1 MSMYVTVLSGA
12 LEVWDSDLDDEGLL
26 DYVRNC
32 RAALPAG
39 DLGAGV
45 WSGTALV
52 AEVTYDRGLVCL
64 AARYG
69 IDVSPRNFA
78 HPKIERQR
86 LEFELLRRNVDLTV
100 EVLQPKS
107 AGEPRNPN
115 PSAS

>member
-1 MSMYVTVLSGA
+1 MSATAVP
-12 LEVWDSDLDDEGLL
+12 
-26 DYVRNC
+26 RC
-32 RAALPAG
+32 RLG
-39 DLGAGV
+39 ISGAGV

-100 EVLQPKS
+100 EGLRPKS
-107 AGEPRNPN
+107 AGSHGIPTPQLRDVRGGPGQMSGNPKCRN
-115 PSAS
+115 